1 MSFFTKRKS
10 YLGVDIGTASIKV
23 VELAAGPAKTPR
35 LVTYGRA
42 EYTGDSTKVDSEK
55 DIERIVSTLKAICQ
69 QAHTTTRRA
78 SAALPTFA
86 VFSSVI
92 TLPAMSEKELAA
104 AIRWEARK
112 FVPMPLEEMILDWKF
127 LPEFLEQSTAEN
139 IPVKSSEE
147 NKTDKNIKSRVNSK
161 EVKTK
166 KNIRVLLTAAPQ
178 TLVKKYLN
186 IFRLAELELLSL
198 ETEAFALERSLVGGA
213 REVVMVVDLGAV
225 TTDIGIM
232 ENGIPILNRSIDVGG
247 LTITK
252 AIAHSLNIDIK
263 RAEQFKRDIG
273 LNIGSSRAVGI
284 PTTIENTISPVI
296 NEIKYNFSLYQS
308 QSSQPIEKIIL
319 TGGSSFLPMLPEYLE
334 NLFQIR
340 VYIGDPW
347 ARVSYP
353 EELKPVLD
361 EIGPQFSSAIGLAM
375 RQLI

>member
-1 MSFFTKRKS
+1 MSFFKRHRT

-23 VELAAGPAKTPR
+23 VELAPGPNRTPR
-35 LVTYGRA
+35 LMTYGRA
-42 EYTGDSTKVDSEK
+42 EYTGDAAKVDAER
-55 DIERIVSTLKAICQ
+55 DIQRIVTTLKAICT
-69 QAHTTTRRA
+69 QAHTTSRRV

-92 TLPAMSEKELAA
+92 TLPTMSEKELAA

-112 FVPMPLEEMILDWKF
+112 FVPLPLEEMILDWKF
-127 LPEFLEQSTAEN
+127 LADTPPAALSAARPGDTAGATN
-139 IPVKSSEE
+139 IVGKEE
-147 NKTDKNIKSRVNSK
+147 
-161 EVKTK
+161 EVAAK

-178 TLVKKYLN
+178 NLVKKYLT
-186 IFRLAELELLSL
+186 IFKGAELELLSL

-213 REVVMVVDLGAV
+213 REIVMIVDLGAV
-225 TTDIGIM
+225 TTDICVI

-247 LTITK
+247 LTMTK
-252 AIAHSLNIDIK
+252 AIAGSLNVDVK

-273 LNIGSSRAVGI
+273 LNTRGAAAGI
-284 PTTIENTISPVI
+284 PSTIENTISPVV

-308 QSSQPIEKIIL
+308 QSAQPIEKIIL

-334 NLFQIR
+334 NLFQIK

-347 ARVSYP
+347 ARISYP

-361 EIGPQFSSAIGLAM
+361 EVGPQFASAIGLAM

>member
-1 MSFFTKRKS
+1 MGLFTKRKS
-10 YLGVDIGTASIKV
+10 YLGIDIGTASIKV
-23 VELAAGPAKTPR
+23 VELAAGSGHIPR

-42 EYTGDSTKVDSEK
+42 EYTGDTTKVDAER
-55 DIERIVSTLKAICQ
+55 DIQRIVATLKAICQ
-69 QAHTTTRRA
+69 QAHTTSKKVA
-78 SAALPTFA
+78 AALPTFA

-92 TLPAMSEKELAA
+92 TLPTMSEKELAA

-112 FVPMPLEEMILDWKF
+112 FVPLPLEEMILDWKYLGEPF
-127 LPEFLEQSTAEN
+127 TVQNNEPSAGAT
-139 IPVKSSEE
+139 K
-147 NKTDKNIKSRVNSK
+147 
-161 EVKTK
+161 VKTH
-166 KNIRVLLTAAPQ
+166 IRVLLTAAPQ
-178 TLVKKYLN
+178 NLVKKYLT
-186 IFRLAELELLSL
+186 IFRQSDLELLSL
-198 ETEAFALERSLVGGA
+198 ETEAFALERSLVGGSH
-213 REVVMVVDLGAV
+213 EIIMIVDLGAV
-225 TTDIGIM
+225 TTDICII

-252 AIAHSLNIDIK
+252 AIANSLNIDIK

-273 LNIGSSRAVGI
+273 LNTGSAAAGGI

-308 QSSQPIEKIIL
+308 QSNRPIEKIIL

-334 NLFQIR
+334 NLFQIK

-353 EELKPVLD
+353 VELKPVLD
-361 EIGPQFSSAIGLAM
+361 EIGPQFASAIGLAM

>member
-1 MSFFTKRKS
+1 MSFFSKNKTF
-10 YLGVDIGTASIKV
+10 LGVDIGTASIKV
-23 VELAAGPAKTPR
+23 VELASGHNHIPR

-42 EYTGDSTKVDSEK
+42 EYTGDATKVDAER
-55 DIERIVSTLKAICQ
+55 DIQRIVTTLKAICS
-69 QAHTTTRRA
+69 QAHTTSKKVA
-78 SAALPTFA
+78 AALPTFA

-127 LPEFLEQSTAEN
+127 LADNPLAAATEKSAGVKDDSNKSAEQT
-139 IPVKSSEE
+139 
-147 NKTDKNIKSRVNSK
+147 KTNQ
-161 EVKTK
+161 TK

-178 TLVKKYLN
+178 NLVKKYLT
-186 IFRLAELELLSL
+186 IFRLSELELLSL

-213 REVVMVVDLGAV
+213 HEVVMVVDLGAV
-225 TTDIGIM
+225 TTDICII
-232 ENGIPILNRSIDVGG
+232 ENGIPILNRSIDIGG

-252 AIAHSLNIDIK
+252 AIANSLNVDIK

-273 LNIGSSRAVGI
+273 LNTRGAAAGGI
-284 PTTIENTISPVI
+284 PSTIENTISPIV

-308 QSSQPIEKIIL
+308 QSSQPIDKIIL

-334 NLFQIR
+334 NLFQIK

-347 ARVSYP
+347 ARLSYP

-361 EIGPQFSSAIGLAM
+361 EVGPQFASAIGLAM
-375 RQLI
+375 RQFI

>member
-1 MSFFTKRKS
+1 MIFFRKHKTF
-10 YLGVDIGTASIKV
+10 LGVDIGTASIKV
-23 VELAAGPAKTPR
+23 VELGPGPNRIPR

-42 EYTGDSTKVDSEK
+42 EYTGDATKVDAER
-55 DIERIVSTLKAICQ
+55 DIQRIVATLKAICA
-69 QAHTTTRRA
+69 QARTTSKRV

-112 FVPMPLEEMILDWKF
+112 FVPLPIEEMILDWKF
-127 LPEFLEQSTAEN
+127 LADSPLGATEKNGGETKAKNTASAGKE
-139 IPVKSSEE
+139 KS
-147 NKTDKNIKSRVNSK
+147 ILG
-161 EVKTK
+161 K

-178 TLVKKYLN
+178 NLVKKYLT
-186 IFRLAELELLSL
+186 IFRQAELELLSL

-213 REVVMVVDLGAV
+213 REIVMIVDLGAV
-225 TTDIGIM
+225 TTDICII

-252 AIAHSLNIDIK
+252 AIANSLNVDLK

-273 LNIGSSRAVGI
+273 LNTRGNVAGGI
-284 PTTIENTISPVI
+284 PSTIENTISPVV

-308 QSSQPIEKIIL
+308 QSAQPIEKIVL

-334 NLFQIR
+334 NLFQIK

-347 ARVSYP
+347 ARLSYP

-361 EIGPQFSSAIGLAM
+361 EVGPQFASAVGLAM
-375 RQLI
+375 RQFV

>member
-1 MSFFTKRKS
+1 MSFFGKRKTF
-10 YLGVDIGTASIKV
+10 LGVDIGTASIKV
-23 VELAAGPAKTPR
+23 VELAPGPNHTPR

-42 EYTGDSTKVDSEK
+42 EYTGDATKVDAER
-55 DIERIVSTLKAICQ
+55 DIERIVTTLKAICA
-69 QAHTTTRRA
+69 QARTTSRRV

-112 FVPMPLEEMILDWKF
+112 FVPLPLEEMILDWKF
-127 LPEFLEQSTAEN
+127 LADTPA
-139 IPVKSSEE
+139 PVATGSEA
-147 NKTDKNIKSRVNSK
+147 
-161 EVKTK
+161 VKTPK

-178 TLVKKYLN
+178 NLVKKYLT
-186 IFRLAELELLSL
+186 IFRDSQLELLSL

-225 TTDIGIM
+225 TTDICVI

-252 AIAHSLNIDIK
+252 AIANSLNVDIR

-273 LNIGSSRAVGI
+273 LNAQGSAAGGI
-284 PTTIENTISPVI
+284 PRTIEATISPIV
-296 NEIKYNFSLYQS
+296 NDIKYNFSLYQS
-308 QSSQPIEKIIL
+308 QSARPIDKIIL
-319 TGGSSFLPMLPEYLE
+319 TGGSSYLPRLPEYLE
-334 NLFQIR
+334 NLFQIK

-353 EELKPVLD
+353 VELKPVLD
-361 EIGPQFSSAIGLAM
+361 EVGPQFASAIGLAM
-375 RQLI
+375 RQFI

>member
-1 MSFFTKRKS
+1 MSFFKKHKS
-10 YLGVDIGTASIKV
+10 FLGVDIGTASIKV
-23 VELAAGPAKTPR
+23 VELAPGPNHTPR

-42 EYTGDSTKVDSEK
+42 EYTGDSTKVDAER
-55 DIERIVSTLKAICQ
+55 DIARIVATLKAICI
-69 QAHTTTRRA
+69 QARTTSKPVA
-78 SAALPTFA
+78 AALPTFA

-112 FVPMPLEEMILDWKF
+112 FVPLPLEEMILDWKF
-127 LPEFLEQSTAEN
+127 LAETPSIN
-139 IPVKSSEE
+139 NVKNQEASEPKSAPV
-147 NKTDKNIKSRVNSK
+147 DKVDPGA
-161 EVKTK
+161 K

-178 TLVKKYLN
+178 NLVKKYLT
-186 IFRLAELELLSL
+186 IFRQSELDLLSL

-213 REVVMVVDLGAV
+213 REVIMVVDLGAV
-225 TTDIGIM
+225 TTDICVI

-252 AIAHSLNIDIK
+252 AIANSLNVDVK

-273 LNIGSSRAVGI
+273 LNTRGSAAGGI
-284 PTTIENTISPVI
+284 PVTIESTISPVV

-308 QSSQPIEKIIL
+308 QSNKPIEKIIL

-334 NLFQIR
+334 NLFQIK

-353 EELKPVLD
+353 EELKAVLD
-361 EIGPQFSSAIGLAM
+361 EIGPQFASAIGLAM